1 MIWREALTWVSE
13 QVGPNDARWIVE
25 EASGWDGA
33 TLRCHLDEEVAGR
46 CRRYL
51 ESMVARRLAGEPLQ
65 YVLGRWGFRGLDLAV
80 DPRVLIPRP
89 ETEGVVEVALA
100 ELDRATGGTG
110 AGRVLDLGTGSGAIA
125 LSICA
130 ERVRAQVWAVEV
142 CPDAVKVARANAAG
156 LGRAAA
162 RLTILEGSWFEP
174 LTPELRATFD
184 LIVSNPPYVAEGDQ
198 VEPVVAEWE
207 PAGALWSGSD
217 GLDAMREILAD
228 VSDWLAPGGSF
239 VCEVDP
245 RRAEVAADLVAGAGL
260 VDITLVDDLAGR
272 PRILRA
278 RRAGTLPPDGPA
290 AL

>member
-1 MIWREALTWVSE
+1 MTWGEALAWASE

-25 EASGWDGA
+25 EASGWDGG
-33 TLRCHLDEEVAGR
+33 TLRGHLDEKVTVR
-46 CRRYL
+46 CRRHL
-51 ESMVARRLAGEPLQ
+51 ESMVARRVAGEPLQ

-130 ERVRAQVWAVEV
+130 ERVRSQVWAVEV
-142 CPDAVKVARANAAG
+142 CPDAIKVARANAAG

-174 LTPELRATFD
+174 LRPELRATFD
-184 LIVSNPPYVAEGDQ
+184 LIVSNPPYVANDDQ

-207 PAGALWSGSD
+207 PAGALWSGPD
-217 GLDAMREILAD
+217 GLDAVREILAGI
-228 VSDWLAPGGSF
+228 SDWLAPGGSF

-245 RRAEVAADLVAGAGL
+245 RRAEVAADLVAATGL
-260 VDITLVDDLAGR
+260 GEITLVDDLAGR
-272 PRILRA
+272 PRVLRA
-278 RRAGTLPPDGPA
+278 RRAGSHPRGGPA
-290 AL
+290 AP